1 MITFQAMKKSLA
13 QQLVDA
19 GWVNAEETQEA
30 RLEAGWRAR
39 QKREAEEI
47 EARLAEPTPRAAFEA
62 PATGK
67 IVESARADVA
77 VEKVV
82 CVDCGEPFDPSAAEH
97 KRYGTSDQC
106 GPCAQAA
113 APGPKRKRGQMVW
126 THKTAPTLEI
136 EGGQKLGPEELAAMR
151 RR

>member
-1 MITFQAMKKSLA
+1 MAKMAKLTRSIA

-19 GWVNAEETQEA
+19 GWVKPEETQEA
-30 RLEAGWRAR
+30 RLAAEWRAR
-39 QKREAEEI
+39 QKRDAETI
-47 EARLAEPTPRAAFEA
+47 EARLAEPAPRASFEA
-62 PATGK
+62 PATGR
-67 IVESARADVA
+67 IVETARADFA
-77 VEKVV
+77 ASAVV

-97 KRYGTSDQC
+97 KRYGTSDRC
-106 GPCAQAA
+106 GPCARTE
-113 APGPKRKRGQMVW
+113 APGPRRKRGHMVW

>member
-1 MITFQAMKKSLA
+1 MTKSLA

-19 GWVNAEETQEA
+19 GWVKPEDTQEA
-30 RLEAGWRAR
+30 RLEAEWRAR
-39 QKREAEEI
+39 QKRDAEEV
-47 EARLAEPTPRAAFEA
+47 EARLAEATPRTAFEA
-62 PATGK
+62 AATGH

-97 KRYGTSDQC
+97 KRYGTSDRC
-106 GPCAQAA
+106 GACAQTA
-113 APGPKRKRGQMVW
+113 APGPRRKRGQMVW